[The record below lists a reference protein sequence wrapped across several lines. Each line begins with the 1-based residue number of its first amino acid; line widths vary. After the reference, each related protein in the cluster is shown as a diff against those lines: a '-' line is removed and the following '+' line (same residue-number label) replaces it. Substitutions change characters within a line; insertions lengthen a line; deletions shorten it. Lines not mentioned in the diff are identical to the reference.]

1 MNITKGEKITFI
13 VAGVIAFILGSY
25 LTVCEGAM
33 SLLIAIAALIMVIAV
48 FEFGLFIMK
57 KKFD

>member
-1 MNITKGEKITFI
+1 MNITKGEKIALI

-25 LTVCEGAM
+25 LTVCEGA
-33 SLLIAIAALIMVIAV
+33 LLIAIAALIMVIAV
-48 FEFGLFIMK
+48 FEFALFIME